1 MHAEDELGLQVLRSL
16 VVVQSVVR
24 ALVCSE
30 ATVVMLKISQRS
42 LWKGCESDELLVSQA
57 AGWRALRR
65 GDP

>member
-1 MHAEDELGLQVLRSL
+1 MHAEDELGRQVLWSL